1 MSAHAMIYKPE
12 YRIISLH
19 FLSLEKINLFRKQ
32 TMKLCL
38 LEHEFMDDLKLFPSH
53 TITTN
58 CLFCSYQPR
67 TILQISIY
75 FLLLLQL
82 LRNRKLIIRVVIY
95 ALGHEMI
102 LILSFSF
109 FFTVALR
116 ATTNKFFYKFSPS
129 LSLSLYENS
138 YECKQLLPTRPDS
151 DD

>member
-1 MSAHAMIYKPE
+1 
-12 YRIISLH
+12 
-19 FLSLEKINLFRKQ
+19 
-32 TMKLCL
+32 MKLCL

-53 TITTN
+53 TITTVYFAVISPEQS
-58 CLFCSYQPR
+58 CK
-67 TILQISIY
+67 ISIY
-75 FLLLLQL
+75 FLLLQL

-95 ALGHEMI
+95 ALGHGMI

-109 FFTVALR
+109 FLTVALR